1 MEGNLTARV
10 LGAVVTVLAMALV
23 LPNVLEEKRLH
34 DPLRSEI
41 PAKPPTPDWVGKADS
56 SRVRIELD
64 ALASG
69 KFEKDI
75 TAPEPRV
82 VKKDDPKIL
91 HDAGKLGSL
100 DQSGAAVAWT
110 LQVGAFK
117 TSKNAISLRDK
128 LRRNNFKAYILKS
141 GDGSLDRVY
150 VGPMIQRSK
159 AEQTKASLREEMA
172 IKGIRLQQYKP
183 E

>member
-1 MEGNLTARV
+1 MEGNLKARV
-10 LGAVVTVLAMALV
+10 LGAVVTILAMALV
-23 LPNVLEEKRLH
+23 LPNILAEKELY
-34 DPLRSEI
+34 DPLRSGL
-41 PAKPPTPDWVGKADS
+41 PPKPPTPDWVGEADS
-56 SRVRIELD
+56 TRVRIELD
-64 ALASG
+64 QLASG
-69 KFEKDI
+69 EFEKKI

-91 HDAGKLGSL
+91 HDAGKFGSL
-100 DQSGAAVAWT
+100 DQAGVAVAWT

-117 TSKNAISLRDK
+117 TSNNAIAFRDK
-128 LRRNNFKAYILKS
+128 LRSKGFKGYILKN

-159 AEQTKASLREEMA
+159 AEQTKAKLLSEMA

>member
-1 MEGNLTARV
+1 MEGNLNARV

-23 LPNVLEEKRLH
+23 LPNILEEKSLQ

-41 PAKPPTPDWVGKADS
+41 PPKPEFPDWVNEADS
-56 SRVRIELD
+56 TRVRIELD

-69 KFEKDI
+69 KFEETI

-82 VKKDDPKIL
+82 ATHDDPKIL
-91 HDAGKLGSL
+91 HDSGKFGSL
-100 DQSGAAVAWT
+100 DQRGAAVAWT

-117 TSKNAISLRDK
+117 ADKNAISLRDK
-128 LRRNNFKAYILKS
+128 LRAKGFKAYILKN
-141 GDGSLDRVY
+141 GDGTLDRVY
-150 VGPMIQRSK
+150 VGPMIQRTK
-159 AEQTKASLREEMA
+159 AEQTKNKLLDEMA